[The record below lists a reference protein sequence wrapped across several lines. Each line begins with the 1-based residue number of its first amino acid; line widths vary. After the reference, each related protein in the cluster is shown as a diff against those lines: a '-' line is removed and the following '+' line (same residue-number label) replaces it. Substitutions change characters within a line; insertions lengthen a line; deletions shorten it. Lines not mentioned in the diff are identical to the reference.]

1 MCFQMGEGMQ
11 GWAKECKQTLDAEK
25 DKETESPWEEAPG
38 GTGPANT
45 WFYPYKTHWIS
56 ALWDC

>member
-1 MCFQMGEGMQ
+1 MGEGMQ
-11 GWAKECKQTLDAEK
+11 GWAKGCKQTLDAEK